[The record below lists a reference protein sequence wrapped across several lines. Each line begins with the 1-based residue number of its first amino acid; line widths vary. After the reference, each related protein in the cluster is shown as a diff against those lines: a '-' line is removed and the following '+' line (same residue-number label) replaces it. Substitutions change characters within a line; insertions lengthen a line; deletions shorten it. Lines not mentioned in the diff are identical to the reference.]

1 MRDALRF
8 LYFFIRFP
16 ALSFTAVLPLLGAA
30 SVSAYL
36 GAADVLALVAVA
48 VMFHVFAYV
57 LNDVVDLPLDRYD
70 VWRTDYPLVRQSV
83 QPEWALC
90 VALVQ
95 VPLAF
100 LATAAM
106 DASPAAH
113 GALIAAMA
121 LMTVYDLWGKR
132 CAVPLLTDAVQATAW
147 CALMLYGAL
156 VAGTPGAVTAL
167 LATHL
172 FIYVMM
178 INGVHGSVRD
188 LASDWRGGARTTAI
202 FFGVRPREQGGVVLP
217 RRFVAYAWSLQAAL
231 VGVTLARLVRPA
243 STGCEGV
250 GPVVWSLS
258 VGLTLF
264 AALVPAIAI
273 RLSAEASKLGLAGT
287 LHLVAS
293 LGVLVCLYGISMSGA
308 AVAAVLVLYSVPIL
322 AMWAHNGTTWG

>member
-1 MRDALRF
+1 MPDALRF
-8 LYFFIRFP
+8 LYFFIRIP
-16 ALSFTAVLPLLGAA
+16 ALSFTAVLPLLGAG
-30 SVSAYL
+30 SVSAHL
-36 GAADVLALVAVA
+36 GAAHVLALVAVA

-57 LNDVVDLPLDRYD
+57 LNDVVDLPLDRID

-83 QPEWALC
+83 QPERALL

-100 LATAAM
+100 VATAAM
-106 DASPAAH
+106 GASLAAYA
-113 GALIAAMA
+113 ALAAAVA

-156 VAGTPGAVTAL
+156 VAGTPGPVTAL
-167 LATHL
+167 LAAHL

-178 INGVHGSVRD
+178 INGVHGGVRD
-188 LASDWRGGARTTAI
+188 LAGDWRGGARTTAI
-202 FFGVRPREQGGVVLP
+202 FFGARPHEQVGVVLP
-217 RRFVAYAWSLQAAL
+217 RRFVSYAWSLQAAL
-231 VGVTLARLVRPA
+231 VGVTLVRLAPA
-243 STGCEGV
+243 STGGEGV
-250 GPVVWSLS
+250 GPVVVWVASL
-258 VGLTLF
+258 GLTLITV
-264 AALVPAIAI
+264 LVPAIAV
-273 RLSAEASKLGLAGT
+273 RRSADGPRLGLAGT

-293 LGVLVCLYGISMSGA
+293 LGVLVCLYGISMNGA